1 MLLKGSLGFRFL
13 LVAVVT
19 LVLRAAPAEAFGA
32 RQPSGSVEVRELP
45 GRGLE
50 LVFAPLARSPEMD
63 RLTLE
68 DARLVL
74 DIFREDFGQLRS
86 VRPCAGE
93 SGPVLALAG
102 VGGCPAAS
110 RETVLREE
118 YLSRYGE
125 PKVKL
130 PLQLGYWRLAEVLR
144 LSPRYMKAGV
154 REAAAELFSDPLFL
168 AGVSTSVV
176 AYFLAWAVPEPL
188 FSKSFAATVTVGLV
202 LAFGVVELRNL
213 GLACLRLYEEAEK
226 ASTPEELEAVA
237 ERFGKAM
244 GGTALRALVMVASAG
259 VGKGLPKVPEGGLWR
274 MLAPRR
280 YALPGGLTMSTSTTA
295 QAVADGTVVLMGA
308 SVGTAPVAA
317 RVTGACGD
325 GSKKDGHWHHI
336 ATNKND
342 TCELRG
348 GPWTPVF
355 KKLFEQAGMSL
366 DDSANRIYLQG
377 HKGPHP
383 EEYHAEIFEVL
394 RRAMKGCQDQVGCRR
409 MLEGALD
416 KLAGRICTPGSK
428 LHELLTKKS

>member
-1 MLLKGSLGFRFL
+1 MLLRGPLAFRIV
-13 LVAVVT
+13 LVVAVT
-19 LVLRAAPAEAFGA
+19 LVLRAAPAEAAGSMP
-32 RQPSGSVEVRELP
+32 PSGVVAVRELP
-45 GRGLE
+45 GRGLA
-50 LVFAPLARSPEMD
+50 LVFEPLARAPG
-63 RLTLE
+63 LE
-68 DARLVL
+68 QLAVGDARRVL
-74 DIFREDFGQLRS
+74 DIFREDLVQ
-86 VRPCAGE
+86 VRTTG
-93 SGPVLALAG
+93 LH
-102 VGGCPAAS
+102 
-110 RETVLREE
+110 EE

-125 PKVKL
+125 AAVTQPPSLVS
-130 PLQLGYWRLAEVLR
+130 GRLIEALR
-144 LSPRYMKAGV
+144 RSPRYMKAGV

-188 FSKSFAATVTVGLV
+188 FSKSFAVTVSVGLV
-202 LAFGVVELRNL
+202 LAFGVMELRNL
-213 GLACLRLYEEAEK
+213 GLACLRLYEDAEK

-259 VGKGLPKVPEGGLWR
+259 VSKGLPKVPEGGLWR

-280 YALPGGLTMSTSTTA
+280 YALPEGLTMGTSTTVR
-295 QAVADGTVVLMGA
+295 AVADGTVVLMSA
-308 SVGTAPVAA
+308 AVGTASSSS

-342 TCELRG
+342 TCDLRG

-355 KKLFEQAGMSL
+355 KKLFDQAGMSL
-366 DDSANRIYLQG
+366 DDSKNRIYLQG

-394 RRAMKGCQDQVGCRR
+394 QRAMKGCQGQSACRS
-409 MLEGALD
+409 MLVGALD
-416 KLAGRICTPGSK
+416 KLAGRICTPGSQ

>member
-1 MLLKGSLGFRFL
+1 MFLRRPFVFRFV
-13 LVAVVT
+13 LVAAVT
-19 LVLRAAPAEAFGA
+19 LVLRATPAGA
-32 RQPSGSVEVRELP
+32 SGSMPPMEVVEVRELP

-50 LVFAPLARSPEMD
+50 LIFEPLARAPGLE
-63 RLTLE
+63 RLAVE
-68 DARLVL
+68 DARQVL
-74 DIFREDFGQLRS
+74 DSFREDSGQVRS
-86 VRPCAGE
+86 AR
-93 SGPVLALAG
+93 LH
-102 VGGCPAAS
+102 
-110 RETVLREE
+110 EE

-125 PKVKL
+125 PTVKL
-130 PLQLGYWRLAEVLR
+130 PSLGRGRLMEALR

-188 FSKSFAATVTVGLV
+188 FTKSFAVTVSVGLV
-202 LAFGVVELRNL
+202 LAFGVMELRNL
-213 GLACLRLYEEAEK
+213 GLACLRLYEDAEK
-226 ASTPEELEAVA
+226 ASTLAELEAVA

-259 VGKGLPKVPEGGLWR
+259 VAKGLPKVPEGGLWW

-280 YALPGGLTMSTSTTA
+280 YALPAGLTMSTSTTI
-295 QAVADGTVVLMGA
+295 QAVADGTVVLMSA
-308 SVGTAPVAA
+308 AVGTTSSAA

-325 GSKKDGHWHHI
+325 GSSKDGHWHHI

-342 TCELRG
+342 TCDLRG

-355 KKLFEQAGMSL
+355 KKLFDQAGMSL
-366 DDSANRIYLQG
+366 DDSKNLIYLQG

-394 RRAMKGCQDQVGCRR
+394 RRAMKGCQDQVGCRS
-409 MLEGALD
+409 MLVGALD
-416 KLAGRICTPGSK
+416 KLAGRICTPGSQ
-428 LHELLTKKS
+428 LHQLLTKKS

>member
-1 MLLKGSLGFRFL
+1 MLLRGSLVFRSVL
-13 LVAVVT
+13 LAAVI
-19 LVLRAAPAEAFGA
+19 LVLRAAPAGA
-32 RQPSGSVEVRELP
+32 AGSMPPVGAVEVRELP
-45 GRGLE
+45 GRGFA
-50 LVFAPLARSPEMD
+50 LVFEPLARAPGLE
-63 RLTLE
+63 RLAVE
-68 DARLVL
+68 DARQVL
-74 DIFREDFGQLRS
+74 DIFREDLGQ
-86 VRPCAGE
+86 VRTDGLH
-93 SGPVLALAG
+93 G
-102 VGGCPAAS
+102 
-110 RETVLREE
+110 E
-118 YLSRYGE
+118 YLFRYVDAVVTQPPSLVSG
-125 PKVKL
+125 
-130 PLQLGYWRLAEVLR
+130 RLIEALR
-144 LSPRYMKAGV
+144 RSPRYMKAGV

-176 AYFLAWAVPEPL
+176 VYFLAWAVPEPL
-188 FSKSFAATVTVGLV
+188 FSKSFAVTVSVGLV
-202 LAFGVVELRNL
+202 LAFGVMELRNL
-213 GLACLRLYEEAEK
+213 GLACLRLYEDAET

-259 VGKGLPKVPEGGLWR
+259 VSKGLPKVPEGGLWR

-280 YALPGGLTMSTSTTA
+280 YALPEGLSMSTSTTV
-295 QAVADGTVVLMGA
+295 QAVADGTVVLMSA
-308 SVGTAPVAA
+308 AVGTASSSS
-317 RVTGACGD
+317 RVMGACGD

-355 KKLFEQAGMSL
+355 KKLFDQAGMSL
-366 DDSANRIYLQG
+366 DDSKNRIYLQG

-394 RRAMKGCQDQVGCRR
+394 QRAMKGCQDQSACRS
-409 MLEGALD
+409 MLVGALD